1 MDRIYGNVV
10 GYNIPESLCSRNDME
25 FKSGDLIP
33 TLKCIFYGIALVVL
47 SPIIIWV
54 ALFAMIIAAFM
65 PLVILF
71 HPITWVGMFLIWFNK
86 RINSDNS

>member
-1 MDRIYGNVV
+1 MDRIYGNTM
-10 GYNIPESLCSRNDME
+10 GHDIPESLYSRNYME

-33 TLKCIFYGIALVVL
+33 TLKCVFYGIALVVL
-47 SPIIIWV
+47 SPIIILV
-54 ALFAMIIAAFM
+54 GLFVMIIAAFM